1 MDSYEDVTTSSIQW
15 DRPVSSSQSLNQRAQ
30 STSCLDIKQ
39 QADIETLRSLL
50 PSYRPAPD
58 YETAIQQKYR
68 NSSGKYQP
76 LKIYFKAVIKI
87 TEE

>member
-15 DRPVSSSQSLNQRAQ
+15 DRPVSSSQSLNQKAQ

-68 NSSGKYQP
+68 NSSGILQQ
-76 LKIYFKAVIKI
+76 LKICFKFFFYNM
-87 TEE
+87 